1 MLRVSTL
8 LVISFAF
15 AVTLLMMLKI
25 AFGYDVVGP
34 CGLPEPECPGFTCP
48 ANNCSPYSGEQHGC
62 PVALDCDRWWSDRFQ
77 CQPNSAPCPCP
88 PHCGDGWCYSSRA
101 CICPWNESCYFMIPP
116 YNCTYCVFDN
126 NPGYCDGGE
135 TVPCPN

>member
-1 MLRVSTL
+1 MLRESTL
-8 LVISFAF
+8 LVVSFAF

-25 AFGYDVVGP
+25 ALGYDVVGP
-34 CGLPEPECPGFTCP
+34 CGLPEPLCPGFTCP
-48 ANNCSPYSGEQHGC
+48 ANNCSPNSGGLFDC
-62 PVALDCDRWWSDRFQ
+62 PGAVDCDRQWPFS
-77 CQPNSAPCPCP
+77 CHPNSAPCPCP
-88 PHCGDGWCYSSRA
+88 YHCGDGWCSSSRA
-101 CICPWNESCYFMIPP
+101 CICPWNESCYIKRFF